1 MGMKPIF
8 LFALLRLW
16 SALLLFGGVLG
27 AVAPAAAQCTINT
40 PPAGCATPFVA
51 IDVATGQEV
60 QALCVGRAVRFDLG
74 CGRTVAANLLYYN
87 ALAGTN
93 TTPANCDFTPAKL
106 ANNTFTP
113 TTAGPFTI
121 SELANPAPGSGGGV
135 GTVYVR
141 TFQVVATPTP
151 VFTLAACLNNAVAL
165 TLTATGYDQ
174 YFAQVGGGAL
184 IGPLAAG
191 STTTL
196 PAAAGSSVTV
206 IGRYLTN
213 GLCSG
218 QATQTVPALAP
229 AQTPVLSRLTVA
241 GPLPGSISLDIS
253 NLPTGY
259 LYDVQR
265 ADASTP
271 TGFRRVQAVAAGST
285 TLTLGSAP
293 AGQYRLGRRDVCRT
307 DSAFSALVPTLVLS
321 AASLNNVNTLSWQTA
336 GPVTGYTV
344 LRNGTA
350 LATLPATAISYA
362 DAAVVCGTRYTYR
375 LQAAVTGGSQS
386 VSNDVPVQTLSALPP
401 PAPLL
406 NASFDFANRLT
417 LTAML
422 PGGAP
427 LPTGGQLLYSRQGGP
442 GALDF
447 AAVPTATDTLRDP
460 AALATLLAAPPCYN
474 ARLLDMCGNTSA
486 ASPPTCPS
494 LLAVAAADP
503 EGLTAQLSWSA
514 FQGPGSPAQAA
525 SYRVLTLAADG
536 TVLATS
542 AAIAGLTY
550 LDPAP
555 PTDRQILRYRV
566 QASGAGLPAGT
577 VSYSNVASLTRR
589 PRLVVPDAFT
599 PNGDGL
605 NDVLELKGRYLSG
618 FIFVVV
624 NRDGQ
629 EVFRATDRSQTWD
642 GRINGHAPVNG
653 TYVWRL
659 TLSDEAGQKV
669 QQTGTV
675 TILK

>member
-1 MGMKPIF
+1 MKPFF
-8 LFALLRLW
+8 LSVLRRALP
-16 SALLLFGGVLG
+16 ALLLVG
-27 AVAPAAAQCTINT
+27 ALLAPAAPAGAQCTINT
-40 PPAGCATPFVA
+40 PPAGCAAPFVA

-93 TTPANCDFTPAKL
+93 STPANCDFTPAKL

-141 TFQVVATPTP
+141 NYQVVATPVP
-151 VFTLAACLNNAVAL
+151 SFTLVPCVNSAVAL
-165 TLTATGYDQ
+165 TISASGYDQ
-174 YFAQVGGGAL
+174 YFAQVGSGAL
-184 IGPLAAG
+184 IGPLTVG

-196 PAAAGSSVTV
+196 QAAAAGSSVTV
-206 IGRYLTN
+206 IGRYRAN

-218 QATQTVPALAP
+218 QATQAVPALAAP
-229 AQTPVLSRLTVA
+229 QTPVLSRLTVQGA
-241 GPLPGSISLDIS
+241 LPGDIALDVS

-265 ADASTP
+265 ADASSP
-271 TGFRRVQAVAAGST
+271 TGFRRVQAGVAGT
-285 TLTLGSAP
+285 GTLTLTGAP

-321 AASLNNVNTLSWQTA
+321 VASLNNVNSLTWQAA

-344 LRNGTA
+344 LRDGAPLT
-350 LATLPATAISYA
+350 TLPASATSYV
-362 DAAVVCGTRYTYR
+362 DAAVACGTRYTYR
-375 LQAAVTGGSQS
+375 LQATVAGGSQS
-386 VSNDVPVQTLSALPP
+386 VSADVPVQTLSGLPP
-401 PAPLL
+401 PQPRL

-417 LTAML
+417 LTAIL
-422 PGGAP
+422 PSGVAQP
-427 LPTGGQLLYSRQGGP
+427 ASSQLLFSRQGGP
-442 GALDF
+442 GDLDF
-447 AAVPTATDTLRDP
+447 AAVTLATDTLRDP
-460 AALATLLAAPPCYN
+460 ATLAALLAAPPCYT
-474 ARLLDMCGNTSA
+474 ARVLDVCGNTSA
-486 ASPPTCPS
+486 ASPPACPS
-494 LLAVAAADP
+494 LLTVAAADP
-503 EGLTAQLSWSA
+503 DGLTTQLSWSA
-514 FQGPGSPAQAA
+514 FRGPGSPAVAA

-542 AAIAGLTY
+542 GALTGLTY

-566 QASGAGLPAGT
+566 QVSGAGLPAGT

-589 PRLVVPDAFT
+589 TLLLVPNVFT

-605 NDVLELKGRYLSG
+605 NDVLELKGRYLNG
-618 FIFVVV
+618 FSFVII

-642 GRINGHAPVNG
+642 GTIKGHAPVNAA
-653 TYVWRL
+653 YVWRFSL
-659 TLSDEAGQKV
+659 RDEAGQDFI
-669 QQTGTV
+669 QTGTV
-675 TILK
+675 TILR